1 RLRDEGEALA
11 RRVAAAGVP
20 TTARRYTGM
29 PHGLLYMNGITDATR
44 AVTEDIAS
52 FVNGDNLAPRVEATD
67 IVLA

>member
-1 RLRDEGEALA
+1 
-11 RRVAAAGVP
+11 
-20 TTARRYTGM
+20 M

>member
-1 RLRDEGEALA
+1 M
-11 RRVAAAGVP
+11 P